1 MTDQWNDRLS
11 EYIDD
16 ELTPAERVELEDHL
30 ATCRDCTVALGEL
43 REVVER
49 AGALTPRPPDADLW
63 PGIAPRLERGTVHPF
78 AAPRG
83 TRRFSFTM
91 PQLVAAGLALMVMS
105 GGGVWVLQHGGRA
118 TSLPQ
123 VQAADPT
130 LVPVALADPRYDEA
144 IADLEQRRDLVML
157 EAFDVV
163 QHEDLARAVGQ
174 LLERGLEIHP
184 EVARLRRTG
193 QHLENIFAV
202 DHPAAPDLLGTEA
215 FDHHVHGEAMQPGG
229 ERRVAAKRAELL
241 PQPDEDIL
249 GELVGVAP
257 GGHPADE
264 AVHARQVRAVDGLEG
279 NGVSR
284 RGTCHVRHR
293 DGLSSRGFD
302 RGLQR

>member
-16 ELTPAERVELEDHL
+16 ELTPAERVELEAHL

-144 IADLEQRRDLVML
+144 IADLEQAL
-157 EAFDVV
+157 EAGRANLDPVTV
-163 QHEDLARAVGQ
+163 RILESNLGAIDKAIDQSRQALAADPANVY
-174 LLERGLEIHP
+174 LNNHLAD
-184 EVARLRRTG
+184 ARQRKLALLRRATA
-193 QHLENIFAV
+193 I
-202 DHPAAPDLLGTEA
+202 
-215 FDHHVHGEAMQPGG
+215 
-229 ERRVAAKRAELL
+229 
-241 PQPDEDIL
+241 
-249 GELVGVAP
+249 VGP
-257 GGHPADE
+257 KG
-264 AVHARQVRAVDGLEG
+264 
-279 NGVSR
+279 
-284 RGTCHVRHR
+284 
-293 DGLSSRGFD
+293 
-302 RGLQR
+302 